1 MMKKYPYII
10 AALLCC
16 SCQTDRTEPED
27 VIPGF
32 PAVTQM
38 PASAVPGILLARIS
52 GEPAEAVATK
62 ADGLRTGLPSLDR
75 QMASISATRIERL
88 IPVTEKNEARLRESG
103 LYDWYVIRC
112 GEDTNLEEAAGILAS
127 SDKVSAVRYD
137 LRLRTSDDEAV
148 ITPLSSPSTTAFPF
162 NDPLLGK
169 QWSYM
174 NLGNRNICTS
184 AEAGADVNA
193 VEAWKICQGSP
204 EIVVAIV
211 DQGVDYTHPD
221 LADNMWVN
229 TGEIPGNGIDD
240 DGNGYIDDI
249 YGYNFVSDNG
259 EITCSLNGD
268 SGHGTHVA
276 GTIAAVN
283 NNGTGVCGIAGGS
296 GSGDG
301 VRIMSCQM
309 FSGTG
314 GGDIFSICR
323 AIVYAAD
330 NGASIV
336 QASLGYDA
344 TMIASE
350 ETFRSTVPT
359 LGYALDYFYKYGGNR
374 KVIDG
379 GLLVFAAGN
388 SKSPGA
394 EYPGACKECIS
405 VSSIGPDM
413 LPAYYTNYGRNV
425 DICAPGGDVTLNA
438 TGESAILSTIPVDM
452 VASGSEPYGY
462 MQGTSMACPH
472 VSGVAA
478 LGLSYALET
487 GRKFKVEEFKSLL
500 LTSVNDIE
508 FYLDGSKEGQN
519 LYLYSGKMGTGL
531 VDAWKL
537 LMQIE
542 GTPYLTA
549 KVGETCKVDLRP
561 VFGSSAE
568 YLSFRPVEISKADR
582 AALGIE
588 DDPYVSYGK
597 LVICCN
603 EYGTGNLTITADN
616 GGSVITRKISIISK
630 GTASTG
636 GGWL

>member
-1 MMKKYPYII
+1 MKKYPYII

-16 SCQTDRTEPED
+16 SCLSEKSGPEAAD
-27 VIPGF
+27 PEF
-32 PAVTQM
+32 PVVTQM
-38 PASAVPGILLARIS
+38 PASAVPGVLLAQIS
-52 GEPAEAVATK
+52 GNPGESAATK
-62 ADGLRTGLPSLDR
+62 AGTVRTGILSLDR
-75 QMASISATRIERL
+75 QMASIGATSIERL

-103 LYDWYVIRC
+103 LYDWYVIHC
-112 GEDTNLEEAAGILAS
+112 GEDTDLQEAAEILS
-127 SDKVSAVRYD
+127 GSDNISAVRYD
-137 LRLRTSDDEAV
+137 LRLGTSEEKAV
-148 ITPLSSPSTTAFPF
+148 ITPLSSSSASAYPF
-162 NDPLLGK
+162 NDPLLSK

-174 NLGNRNICTS
+174 NLGNRSICTT

-240 DGNGYIDDI
+240 DGNGYIDDV
-249 YGYNFVSDNG
+249 YGYNFVADNG
-259 EITCSLNGD
+259 TITTSLEGD

-296 GSGDG
+296 DAGDG

-309 FSGTG
+309 FSGKG

-344 TMIASE
+344 TMIATE
-350 ETFRSTVPT
+350 EYFRNTVPT

-379 GLLVFAAGN
+379 GLLIFAAGN

-438 TGESAILSTIPVDM
+438 TGASAILSTIPTDM
-452 VASGSEPYGY
+452 VAPGEEPYGY

-519 LYLYSGKMGTGL
+519 LYSGKMGTGL
-531 VDAWKL
+531 VDAYKL
-537 LMQIE
+537 LMQID

-549 KVGETCKVDLRP
+549 KVGETCKIDLRP

-568 YLSFRPVEISKADR
+568 YLSFRPVEISKADK

-588 DDPYVSYGK
+588 EDPYVSYGK
-597 LVICCN
+597 LIICCN
-603 EYGTGNLTITADN
+603 EYGTGNLTITAGN

-630 GTASTG
+630 GTASTN